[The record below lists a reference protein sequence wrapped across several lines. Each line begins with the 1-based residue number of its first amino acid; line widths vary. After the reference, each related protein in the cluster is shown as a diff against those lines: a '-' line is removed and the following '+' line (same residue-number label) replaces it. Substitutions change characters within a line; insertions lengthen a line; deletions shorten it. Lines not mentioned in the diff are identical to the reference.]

1 MRAVGFYKISKIDFD
16 FLSLSKLK
24 YFGRIIF
31 RRFAISRLFAALD
44 FVICISVRS
53 ESIQYSFMPKSEGVL
68 ETGNT
73 TCKIAKT
80 KKGRLLSNAKHL
92 LHFDIFP
99 GGASVFCHN
108 NLQNNILSCL

>member
-44 FVICISVRS
+44 FAICISVRS
-53 ESIQYSFMPKSEGVL
+53 ESTQYSLMPKSEGVL

-80 KKGRLLSNAKHL
+80 KKREVVVKCQTFIA
-92 LHFDIFP
+92 F
-99 GGASVFCHN
+99 
-108 NLQNNILSCL
+108 